1 VKAHY
6 GGQKLLSQISLF
18 ETTCFWTFTK
28 LILKR
33 FFANGTWN
41 KVVQTQRIRLLKKNL
56 NLKLIL
62 NDQKIY

>member
-41 KVVQTQRIRLLKKNL
+41 KVVQKPNNKIVKKNL

-62 NDQKIY
+62 NDNNIY